1 MNGKWFFTS
10 LTRISDLE
18 NRAFEVI
25 PVDREEWK
33 NADYVAAEVLN
44 HSPIP
49 MELSS
54 GRMVEAHPG
63 DLLVGAL
70 GRRSATL
77 EAVGS
82 FEDVGDDRI
91 MHALTGAGLFG
102 RLTSVA
108 VNLGPLV
115 GTRYMGHV
123 HTAGRRTSMSD
134 FVRAGGGRLEAPVVL
149 VVGTSMSAGK
159 TATCG
164 VLSSWFRSR
173 GVRAVGAK
181 LTGAGRYRDILT
193 MRDRGAVAVYDFVD
207 VGLPSSICP
216 EGEYRDRLR
225 NLLGLIATSKPDV
238 VVAEAGAS
246 PLEPYNGGTAIEE
259 LGDRVACLVLAA
271 ADPYSVVGIEK
282 AFNMRPDAITG
293 LATSTDAACR
303 LVESLAEIPAINVLD
318 PESCPRLFEIVANR
332 LGMPHD

>member
-1 MNGKWFFTS
+1 
-10 LTRISDLE
+10 
-18 NRAFEVI
+18 
-25 PVDREEWK
+25 
-33 NADYVAAEVLN
+33 
-44 HSPIP
+44 
-49 MELSS
+49 
-54 GRMVEAHPG
+54 MVEAHPG
-63 DLLVGAL
+63 DLLIGAL

-82 FEDVGDDRI
+82 FEAVGDDRI

-115 GTRYMGHV
+115 RTRYQGHV
-123 HTAGRRTSMSD
+123 HAAEQRIAMGD
-134 FVRAGGGRLEAPVVL
+134 FVRDSDATLEAPVVL

-164 VLSSWFRSR
+164 VLASWFRSQ
-173 GVRAVGAK
+173 GMRAVGAK
-181 LTGAGRYRDILT
+181 LTGAGRYRDILA

-207 VGLPSSICP
+207 AGLPSSICP
-216 EGEYRDRLR
+216 EGEYRERLR
-225 NLLGLIATSKPDV
+225 SLLRMVGSSAPDV

-293 LATSTDAACR
+293 RATSTDSACE
-303 LVESLAEIPAINVLD
+303 LVESLAGIPAINVLD
-318 PESCPRLFEIVANR
+318 TKACPRLFEIVAKR